1 VNEPQNRSSEPTPSP
16 QGTEFTLESST
27 LYLLEKNLCE
37 KLGVFTTPE
46 AARVLV
52 ADLTHG
58 QALWRVSPGDGCQHG
73 RVYQEVDNYWITPIA
88 LVG

>member
-1 VNEPQNRSSEPTPSP
+1 MTQAEKPSSEPTPSP
-16 QGTEFTLESST
+16 QSAVLTPDSST

-52 ADLTHG
+52 ADLTQG